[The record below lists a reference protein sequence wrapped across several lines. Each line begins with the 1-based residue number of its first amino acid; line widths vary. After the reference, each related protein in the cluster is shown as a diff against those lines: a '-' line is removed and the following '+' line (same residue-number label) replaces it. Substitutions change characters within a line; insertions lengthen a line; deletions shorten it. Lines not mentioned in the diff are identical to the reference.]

1 MSGAQA
7 NITIIG
13 LGPGD
18 SALRTVA
25 VQSALDTATR
35 IFVRTH
41 PDVDLDDLLSRE
53 NVTDVG
59 TLRAP
64 NAAPGDRYR
73 WAAVTLAVCDAAAVG
88 PVVLAIPGH
97 PRFGEGLVEGTLH
110 EAARRG
116 LTTRVMDGISV
127 VDLIATA
134 LDVDLLLAGTQCFT
148 AREVAAQTPEGP
160 FAGGIFTGSP
170 RRPMLF
176 THVYDAAIMTGVARA
191 LGRILPPDH
200 PVTRIE
206 AAGMPG
212 ERISHHTVQNLAST
226 PAGPLVA
233 LWVPALGELEA
244 VRDSRTLQ
252 HIVARLRAPDG
263 CPWDRKQ
270 THASL
275 RDAIIDEAYEIVDA
289 IDASDDANLAEEL
302 GDLFLLIAM
311 HAQMAEEAGTFTL
324 EDVYSGIATKIV
336 RRHPH
341 VFGDADAREAGDVVG
356 LWNEIKAQEK
366 AEAPDRPS
374 KAADGQPH
382 SMPALI
388 RAPKVLA
395 RHQLHIEADPSTPEE
410 RSRALLDA
418 VAAIVDAGDD
428 PELVLREALAA
439 HVTNEKTSSS

>member
-1 MSGAQA
+1 MSGIQA
-7 NITIIG
+7 DITIVG
-13 LGPGD
+13 LGPGN

-25 VQSALDTATR
+25 VQTALDTATR
-35 IFVRTH
+35 IFVRSH
-41 PDVDLDDLLSRE
+41 EDVDLDDLLLHE
-53 NVTDVG
+53 NVTDIAH
-59 TLRAP
+59 LRRP
-64 NAAPGDRYR
+64 DGAPGDR
-73 WAAVTLAVCDAAAVG
+73 WHAAALAVCDAAADG

-97 PRFGEGLVEGTLH
+97 PRFGKGLVRETLA
-110 EAARRG
+110 EAAQRG
-116 LTTRVMDGISV
+116 LTTRVLDGISV
-127 VDLIATA
+127 IDLIATA
-134 LDVDLLLAGTQCFT
+134 LGVDPLLEGVQCFT
-148 AREVAAQTPEGP
+148 AGLVAEQSPDGP
-160 FAGGIFTGSP
+160 FAGGVFTGSP

-176 THVYDAAIMTGVARA
+176 THVYSAEICAGLAQA
-191 LGRILPPDH
+191 LRRILPPDH

-212 ERISHHTVQNLAST
+212 ERISYHTVQNLASI
-226 PAGPLVA
+226 PAGPLIA

-270 THASL
+270 THGSL
-275 RDAIIDEAYEIVDA
+275 RDAIVDEAYEVVDA
-289 IDASDDANLAEEL
+289 IDAGDDANLAEEL

-324 EDVYSGIATKIV
+324 EDVYAGIATKIV

-341 VFGDADAREAGDVVG
+341 VFGDAEAREAGDVVG

-366 AEAPDRPS
+366 AESPHRPD

-382 SMPALI
+382 AMPAFT
-388 RAPKVLA
+388 RAPRVLA
-395 RHQLHIEADPSTPEE
+395 KHPLHREADPSTPEE

-418 VAAIVDAGDD
+418 MAAIVDAGDD
-428 PELVLREALAA
+428 PERVLREALAS
-439 HVTNEKTSSS
+439 HVTNETP